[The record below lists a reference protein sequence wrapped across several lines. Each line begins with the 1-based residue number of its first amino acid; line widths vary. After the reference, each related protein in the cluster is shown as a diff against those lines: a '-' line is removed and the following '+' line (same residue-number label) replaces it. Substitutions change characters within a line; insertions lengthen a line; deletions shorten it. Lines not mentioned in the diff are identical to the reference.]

1 MVMQVQ
7 PVWPVVHRPL
17 LVGSATQTCPPCQ
30 PPQTLTGLRLRT
42 QHTMK
47 PSIYE
52 TLATLGILLRNY
64 ELCSVISS
72 FYPSCHLDFIIH
84 VMWKMQSM
92 NHNEIKSG
100 SIKTVQVAYPRW
112 RFVPSEAFKTVNST
126 VRVPHL
132 QSLPER
138 CRIRPPHTV
147 LWPHWWSGWLL
158 PVFQRWGRVWWK
170 HSCLWRAQSYES
182 YHPSETLGR
191 GGGFMHNANI
201 KYTSGS
207 ISV

>member
-1 MVMQVQ
+1 MALEQGSVMVMEVQ

-30 PPQTLTGLRLRT
+30 PQQTLTGLRLRT

-52 TLATLGILLRNY
+52 TLATLGILLTNY

-72 FYPSCHLDFIIH
+72 FYPLCHLDFRNH

-126 VRVPHL
+126 VEFLTYSFYQNDVVAAPL
-132 QSLPER
+132 TQYYGLIGGPGDSSQ
-138 CRIRPPHTV
+138 C
-147 LWPHWWSGWLL
+147 S
-158 PVFQRWGRVWWK
+158 
-170 HSCLWRAQSYES
+170 
-182 YHPSETLGR
+182 R
-191 GGGFMHNANI
+191 GGGGSDESTHVSGELSH
-201 KYTSGS
+201 TSLITHQRPWGEGEDLC
-207 ISV
+207 ITPT